1 MAKRKLA
8 KETKSKKHFF
18 TRSISYAGMD
28 EGTRELFPS
37 LPYIISGGEVTER
50 YYFINVSKEKEIE
63 NKFKIVPEFFGK
75 ESNFVQEFPKSIR
88 KILGKDSTA
97 KIFCVFDWDTIYGNQ
112 TNRAKYDSFVKQI
125 QSYIDDGNVVL
136 CPSMPSFEY
145 WFMLHF
151 KDTTRLVETCEE
163 MAKEL
168 KPYMMSYFSKKD
180 GDLFKVL
187 KSRQYMEN
195 SAWVRNLCADGKLDA
210 AIKRAEKNITDAV
223 ANGNLDE
230 HSYSYVY
237 KVFKKE

>member
-18 TRSISYAGMD
+18 TRPTSHAGMD
-28 EGTRELFPS
+28 EGNRDLFPS

-50 YYFINVSKEKEIE
+50 YYFINVSKETD
-63 NKFKIVPEFFGK
+63 NKFKVVPEFFGN
-75 ESNFVQEFPKSIR
+75 ESGFVQEFPKSIR
-88 KILGKDSTA
+88 KIIGKDATA

-112 TNRAKYDSFVKQI
+112 TNMAKYDSFVRKI
-125 QSYIDDGNVVL
+125 QRYIDDGNVIL

-151 KDTTRLVETCEE
+151 KDITRLVKTCEE
-163 MAKEL
+163 MAKL
-168 KPYMMSYFSKKD
+168 LRPHMMSYFSKKNV
-180 GDLFKVL
+180 DLFKVL

-195 SAWVRNLCADGKLDA
+195 SAWVKNLCADGKLDA
-210 AIKRAEKNITDAV
+210 AIKRAEKNITDAK
-223 ANGNLDE
+223 AHGDLDE

-237 KVFKKE
+237 KVFKKD